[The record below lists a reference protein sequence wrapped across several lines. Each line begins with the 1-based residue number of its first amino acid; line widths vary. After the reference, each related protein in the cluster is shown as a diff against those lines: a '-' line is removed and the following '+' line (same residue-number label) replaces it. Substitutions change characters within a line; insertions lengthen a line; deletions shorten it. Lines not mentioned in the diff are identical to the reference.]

1 MKKVNFNKAYISK
14 LEQSAWLVLLF
25 AIFLFYYLIMKKRKS
40 SIKKLKHKKK
50 RRSSAELHKVLPT
63 LKLAEDKKPEKSK
76 VVWYLALVAFFIT
89 IWVIGYFS
97 R

>member
-1 MKKVNFNKAYISK
+1 MKN
-14 LEQSAWLVLLF
+14 
-25 AIFLFYYLIMKKRKS
+25 
-40 SIKKLKHKKK
+40 
-50 RRSSAELHKVLPT
+50 
-63 LKLAEDKKPEKSK
+63 KKPEKSK